1 VFALKIKGDKILRF
15 RKSSRSVVFQTLT
28 HQTVKIIEKA
38 KLGLS
43 FPNPNL
49 VEPLVQIRVGFS
61 KP

>member
-1 VFALKIKGDKILRF
+1 VFALKIKGV
-15 RKSSRSVVFQTLT
+15 SGVFQTLT
-28 HQTVKIIEKA
+28 QTVKIIEKA